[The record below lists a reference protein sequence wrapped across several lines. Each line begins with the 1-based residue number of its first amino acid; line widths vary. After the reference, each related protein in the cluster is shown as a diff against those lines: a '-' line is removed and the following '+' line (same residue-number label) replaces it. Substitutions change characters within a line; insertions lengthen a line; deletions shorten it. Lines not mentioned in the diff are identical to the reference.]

1 MDPEPSD
8 QFVQSF
14 ARGLAVI
21 RAFDADHSRMT
32 LSEVAERTGL
42 TRAAARRFLHT
53 LLSLGYVSSDGR
65 SFLLTPRVLELG
77 FSYLSGL
84 TLPELAQPHLEAL
97 SRTLGESTSASV
109 LDGADIVYV
118 ARVPTKRIM
127 NVAITIGTRFPAHA
141 TSMGRV
147 LLASLTAEA
156 LDVYLATLQDG
167 LQTEPQ
173 TERTVSDPEA
183 LRVVL
188 GEVRAQGWALVDQEL
203 EIGLRSIAAPVRGA
217 DGSVLAAVN
226 VAGAASTASLDR
238 ILDEYRPALLNATGR
253 IEDAIR
259 QSSPLSAR

>member
-21 RAFDADHSRMT
+21 RTFDADHPRMT

-53 LLSLGYVSSDGR
+53 LLGLGYVISDGR

-84 TLPELAQPHLEAL
+84 SLPELAQPYLEEL
-97 SRTLGESTSASV
+97 SSTLGESTSASV
-109 LDGADIVYV
+109 LDGGDIVYV

-127 NVAITIGTRFPAHA
+127 NVGITIGTRFPAHA

-147 LLASLTAEA
+147 LLAFLRPAELNLSLANLEA
-156 LDVYLATLQDG
+156 GQHTERSI
-167 LQTEPQ
+167 TEP
-173 TERTVSDPEA
+173 EA
-183 LRVVL
+183 FRAML
-188 GEVRAQGWALVDQEL
+188 GEVRDQGWALVDQEL
-203 EIGLRSIAAPVRGA
+203 EIGLRSIAAPVRGP
-217 DGSVLAAVN
+217 DGSVIAAVN
-226 VAGAASTASLDR
+226 VAGAVGTASLDR
-238 ILDEYRPALLNATGR
+238 ILEVYRPALLNATDQ

-259 QSSPLSAR
+259 HTSPLSANGISH